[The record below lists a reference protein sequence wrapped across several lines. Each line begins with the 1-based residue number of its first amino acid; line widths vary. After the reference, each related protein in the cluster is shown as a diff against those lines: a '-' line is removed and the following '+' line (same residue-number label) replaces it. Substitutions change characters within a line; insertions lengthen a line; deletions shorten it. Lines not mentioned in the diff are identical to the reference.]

1 MRKAVSLA
9 LIGVGAFAIA
19 LGLLLRFYAYPA
31 LAIVPLEQKVES
43 VAEGHASVF
52 DPEELTLRQN
62 VGLTAVRKVES
73 NLKQADAKPGG
84 NVMVWDQGLLVTDT
98 DGETIS
104 AVEHRVCLDRH
115 TNEAVRECSSAYV
128 TEREEGPSK
137 EDRAVVQDGVNY
149 KFPFDVA
156 KSDYRY
162 FDTTLRKATVARFD
176 SEDTVNGV
184 TVYKFVQDIPATKI
198 RSQDVP
204 GSLVG
209 LDDPSVN
216 ADRLYQN
223 TRTMWVE
230 PVTGII
236 VKGQERQKQT
246 FRAPAGSKEA
256 VIIDGTL
263 TFNQKTIEGNLARVD
278 ESRPKLLLISTTGP
292 LVLGGLGI
300 VLLGFGIFMFVRN
313 RRHEPISDSE
323 SGPQHLKA

>member
-1 MRKAVSLA
+1 
-9 LIGVGAFAIA
+9 
-19 LGLLLRFYAYPA
+19 
-31 LAIVPLEQKVES
+31 
-43 VAEGHASVF
+43 VF

-73 NLKQADAKPGG
+73 NIKQADAKPGG
-84 NVMVWDQGLLVTDT
+84 DIMVWDQGLLVTDT
-98 DGETIS
+98 EGKTIS
-104 AVEHRVCLDRH
+104 AVEHRVCLDRR
-115 TNEAVRECSSAYV
+115 TNEAVPECSSSYV
-128 TEREEGPSK
+128 TEDEDGPSK

-149 KFPFDVA
+149 KFPFNVA

-162 FDTTLRKATVARFD
+162 FDTTLRKATAARFD

-184 TVYKFVQDIPATKI
+184 DVYKFVQDIPPTKI
-198 RSQDVP
+198 RSQEVP

-209 LDDPSVN
+209 LGDPPVN

-236 VKGQERQKQT
+236 VKGQEQQKQT
-246 FRAPAGSKEA
+246 FRAAAGKKES

-278 ESRPKLLLISTTGP
+278 EIRPKLLLISSTGP

-300 VLLGFGIFMFVRN
+300 VLLGLGVFMFLRT
-313 RRHEPISDSE
+313 RRREPIVATE
-323 SGPQHLKA
+323 SGPQHLKS